1 MTKEEQRFTAAV
13 AAMQALCTSEI
24 PEEVAMRAI
33 TIADALI
40 KELDKHNPSYI
51 DVINAA
57 IKHVED
63 MGFKTNRFVNI
74 VKIDKNNR
82 LGRESFYYEC
92 YQCTQEGC
100 DNDRISESHNYCH
113 NCGSKIKWAIEENE
127 PLPPYEKDLFANS
140 KNGDGKKIT
149 AIDLPYI
156 ESFPYQNRNSKTY
169 DVIVA
174 DTVVTKPNP
183 DAKVVTKTQIATQN
197 RNSIRDTPD

>member
-40 KELDKHNPSYI
+40 KEMDKDSVDTSIRYIAKVNSFITRDDDKHGYYNHY
-51 DVINAA
+51 
-57 IKHVED
+57 
-63 MGFKTNRFVNI
+63 FL
-74 VKIDKNNR
+74 R
-82 LGRESFYYEC
+82 LVDCPICAVPDIIGMN
-92 YQCTQEGC
+92 TK
-100 DNDRISESHNYCH
+100 YCSQ
-113 NCGSKIKWAIEENE
+113 CGSKIEWVIEENE

-140 KNGDGKKIT
+140 KNGDGKKT
-149 AIDLPYI
+149 H
-156 ESFPYQNRNSKTY
+156 

>member
-1 MTKEEQRFTAAV
+1 MSIQY
-13 AAMQALCTSEI
+13 
-24 PEEVAMRAI
+24 
-33 TIADALI
+33 ADALI
-40 KELDKHNPSYI
+40 KEMDNKADYK
-51 DVINAA
+51 VIPERPY
-57 IKHVED
+57 VED
-63 MGFKTNRFVNI
+63 LL
-74 VKIDKNNR
+74 D
-82 LGRESFYYEC
+82 
-92 YQCTQEGC
+92 
-100 DNDRISESHNYCH
+100 SH
-113 NCGSKIKWAIEENE
+113 IKKNE

-197 RNSIRDTPD
+197 RNSI